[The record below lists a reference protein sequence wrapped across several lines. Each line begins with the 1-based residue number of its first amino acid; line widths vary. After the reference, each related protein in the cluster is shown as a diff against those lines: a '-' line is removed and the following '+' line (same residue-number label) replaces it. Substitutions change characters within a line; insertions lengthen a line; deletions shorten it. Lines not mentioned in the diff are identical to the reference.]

1 VTGVGHASSASPAPD
16 AGRRRLAAEQVR
28 RLAAPARPWLAG
40 AVGVG
45 LADAVLLVAQ
55 AAVLARLLSSALY
68 GGLTAKATAR
78 DSLVLVLLAAG
89 QGLAGWAWEA
99 CTEAA
104 ARRARGAARQQ
115 ALAHGVRLAAA
126 EGSGHGRDPGPG
138 GVAALL
144 GQGIDELDPFVGRVL
159 PRAVLAVAV
168 PALLLAWIAGLNLL
182 SAGLATLALAVGPV
196 LAALIGMDTADAV
209 RRRLDSLGRLGD
221 RFAALVGG
229 LAVLRAFGRARD
241 HERSVAASGEEV
253 RLATLATLRLAL
265 LTGLVLETLAAVGT
279 ALVAVPLGLRLDSG
293 ARILPQALAVL
304 ILTPAVFLPL
314 RRLSA
319 DFHAGASGREAL
331 ARLTR
336 LGAVGARG
344 PARQRPAVRAPGAQA
359 CRVEL
364 ERVSLTAADRGRPIL
379 DGIDLYVCPGER
391 LCLAGPSGAGKSSL
405 LRVVAGLAAPAG
417 GRVSVDGQDPAACR
431 PPGLAWVPQ
440 HPTVLAATVLDN
452 VALGR
457 PGIGEDAAAAALHAA
472 QLGPW
477 LGGLP
482 HGLHTRLS
490 GLDEPLSLGE
500 RRRLAVARVL
510 AGPQVGLW
518 LLDEPT
524 AGLDRGT
531 AALLLRELSTVIGA
545 ATALIATHDPAAL
558 ALGQRIAELDRGR
571 LLAVRPGQDA
581 PIHPA
586 AAVP

>member
-1 VTGVGHASSASPAPD
+1 MGHASSATPAPD
-16 AGRRRLAAEQVR
+16 AGRRRLPAAQVR

-40 AVGVG
+40 AVAVG
-45 LADAVLLVAQ
+45 LGEGVLLIAQ

-68 GGLTAKATAR
+68 GGLTARATVQG
-78 DSLVLVLLAAG
+78 SLVLLLLAAG

-115 ALAHGVRLAAA
+115 ALAHGIRLAAA
-126 EGSGHGRDPGPG
+126 HGSGRGGDPGPG
-138 GVAALL
+138 GVAALV

-159 PRAVLAVAV
+159 PRAVLAIAV
-168 PALLLAWIAGLNLL
+168 PVLLLAWIAGLDLL
-182 SAGLATLALAVGPV
+182 SAGLAGLALALGPV
-196 LAALIGMDTADAV
+196 LAALIGMDTADVV
-209 RRRLDSLGRLGD
+209 RRRLDGLGRLGD

-265 LTGLVLETLAAVGT
+265 LAGLVLETLAAMGT

-293 ARILPQALAVL
+293 ARILPQALAIL

-314 RRLSA
+314 RRLTA

-336 LGAVGARG
+336 LGAGG
-344 PARQRPAVRAPGAQA
+344 PTRRRPAARVPGAEP
-359 CRVEL
+359 CRVAL
-364 ERVSLTAADRGRPIL
+364 ESVSLTAAGVGRPVL
-379 DGIDLYVCPGER
+379 EGIDLDLCPGER

-405 LRVVAGLAAPAG
+405 LRVVAGLAAPTA
-417 GRVSVDGQDPAACR
+417 GRVSVDGHDPAACR
-431 PPGLAWVPQ
+431 PAGLAWVPQ
-440 HPTVLAATVLDN
+440 HPTVLAATVFDN

-457 PGIGEDAAAAALHAA
+457 PGIGEDAAAGALHAA
-472 QLGPW
+472 QLGSW
-477 LGGLP
+477 LASLP

-490 GLDEPLSLGE
+490 GLDEPVSLGE

-510 AGPQVGLW
+510 AGPQVRLW

-531 AALLLRELSTVIGA
+531 AALLLGEIGTVIGA

-558 ALGQRIAELDRGR
+558 ALGQRVAELDRGR
-571 LLAVRPGQDA
+571 LAAVRPQQDA
-581 PIHPA
+581 PAQA
-586 AAVP
+586 AAGVR